1 MLWQGLSLL
10 PESLQQPRTRA
21 VSTRSNTVRSGSH
34 TAPKTFLWLFHNQL
48 LSSHSAAPS
57 GSSGRLSWSAG
68 MATYLVSLGP
78 QKRENTAPESPF
90 PTVVFPTV
98 PYVLTTQPLSPVCLG
113 LWWLCFKDLKWIP
126 SASLSS
132 PFSHPARG
140 SGQPRDPFT
149 SPDPPAPSTSQSL
162 CIPQRKS
169 GHIPPRGEVNS
180 SLSCPDSV
188 PAGEN

>member
-21 VSTRSNTVRSGSH
+21 VFTVHSGSH
-34 TAPKTFLWLFHNQL
+34 TAPKTFLWLFHIQL
-48 LSSHSAAPS
+48 LLSHSAAPS
-57 GSSGRLSWSAG
+57 GSSGRLPRAQEWRLTWFLWALRKGRTQHRVPLSYG
-68 MATYLVSLGP
+68 V
-78 QKRENTAPESPF
+78 
-90 PTVVFPTV
+90 TV
-98 PYVLTTQPLSPVCLG
+98 PYALTIQPPSPVCLG
-113 LWWLCFKDLKWIP
+113 LWWLCFKDLKWIS

-140 SGQPRDPFT
+140 SGQSRDPFT